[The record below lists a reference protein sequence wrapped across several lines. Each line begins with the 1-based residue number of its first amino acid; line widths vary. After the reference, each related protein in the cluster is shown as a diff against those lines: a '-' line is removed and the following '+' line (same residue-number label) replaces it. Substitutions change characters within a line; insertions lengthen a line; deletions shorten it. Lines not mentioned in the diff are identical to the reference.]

1 MKIAYQEFEERVG
14 QTAEPKGAK
23 AELVRDAV
31 RKRQDDFRLSDIEQA
46 CSGVGR
52 EWIRNVLAEENRC
65 NQRRRPYTGAAFRRN
80 LFDAR
85 PGSGEKIKPPFG
97 GLLWTLSGMARPTR
111 QSSNRLFEILGE
123 WNVAIKN

>member
-1 MKIAYQEFEERVG
+1 LKIAYQEFEERVG

-52 EWIRNVLAEENRC
+52 EWIRNVLADMRE
-65 NQRRRPYTGAAFRRN
+65 
-80 LFDAR
+80 
-85 PGSGEKIKPPFG
+85 
-97 GLLWTLSGMARPTR
+97 
-111 QSSNRLFEILGE
+111 LGE
-123 WNVAIKN
+123 LQCKGRGVAARWKRID